1 MATLD
6 KHQTRIDEGKA
17 TIDQL
22 TEAVKTLEA
31 EIAEIDTAQAEATK
45 IRTEEKSEN
54 TKAMKEFKESADAVI
69 AAIGVLKS
77 FYEGAFVQTGA
88 KTQSATAAKQP
99 AFGGTK
105 SDTGSSIISVLEVA
119 ESDFTRLFAE
129 TETEEDQAAAAYEKL
144 TEENKVSKATKE
156 ADAK

>member
-6 KHQTRIDEGKA
+6 KHQTRIDEGTA
-17 TIDQL
+17 TIATL

-88 KTQSATAAKQP
+88 KTVSAAAAKQP
-99 AFGGTK
+99 AFGGAK
-105 SDTGSSIISVLEVA
+105 SDTGSSI
-119 ESDFTRLFAE
+119 
-129 TETEEDQAAAAYEKL
+129 
-144 TEENKVSKATKE
+144 
-156 ADAK
+156 